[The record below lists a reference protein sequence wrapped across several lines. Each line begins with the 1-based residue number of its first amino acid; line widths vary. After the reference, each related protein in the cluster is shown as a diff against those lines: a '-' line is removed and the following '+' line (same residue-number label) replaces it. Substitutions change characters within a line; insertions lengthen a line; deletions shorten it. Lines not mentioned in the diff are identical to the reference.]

1 LSHDEDNAH
10 LFFYCPF
17 SNGIW
22 NAVFCWLGKTYQTGV
37 EGWNHFKLFGNLV
50 RVKDGGR
57 VRHLIWLV
65 TTWKLWNLRNNVI
78 FNGVIPDA
86 SSLLDDIKTSSWV
99 WFTSRYEHKFCTSFS
114 NWCLDPMTCLQSTP

>member
-1 LSHDEDNAH
+1 LSHNEDNAH
-10 LFFYCPF
+10 IFFYCPF
-17 SNGIW
+17 SNEIW
-22 NAVFCWLGKTYQTGV
+22 NIVFSWLGKTSV

-65 TTWKLWNLRNNVI
+65 TTRKLWNLRNNVI

-86 SSLLDDIKTSSWV
+86 SLLLDDIKTSSGCDSLV
-99 WFTSRYEHKFCTSFS
+99 ATGVNFVLL
-114 NWCLDPMTCLQSTP
+114 CLIGV